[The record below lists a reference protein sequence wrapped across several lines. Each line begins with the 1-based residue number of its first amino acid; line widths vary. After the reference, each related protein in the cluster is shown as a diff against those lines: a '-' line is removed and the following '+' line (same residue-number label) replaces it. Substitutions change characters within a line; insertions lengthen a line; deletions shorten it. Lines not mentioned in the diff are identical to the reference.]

1 MEWLNMIKG
10 RKCGREEG
18 GGKDCIINL
27 DNFWKMRLFR
37 NSAGDL
43 YGDQDVQ
50 GSEFSLWLEN
60 TAE

>member
-1 MEWLNMIKG
+1 MKNE
-10 RKCGREEG
+10 RRSEREG

-43 YGDQDVQ
+43 DEDQDV
-50 GSEFSLWLEN
+50 
-60 TAE
+60 